1 MSQTADN
8 TIRSIYEAIDRRDV
22 DGAMAFIDDEC
33 LYEDLN
39 FPTPFQGKAAV
50 RKLFTKSCE
59 NIPKDL
65 LFVIDDLTSTDPL
78 AVGVVWHVELDGIPI
93 PNGRGVSFY
102 RFSQTTGKLIYARDI
117 VEPPIKPGNVSF
129 IIIRLISPLVRR
141 FLSKQPKTQQTQPV
155 LALFLWLL
163 AGTYLYILLLSPPG
177 QILPGY
183 PAWAIPP
190 DTLKEVLGESI
201 NFFFILPIANAVGIK
216 LMEAPEIHPVTQ
228 GFFNFA
234 EAWIFMFLPLLLAD
248 RRGDKLPK
256 IPIWGMAMF
265 LTNVFLIPYMALRAA
280 QPIPETEATNEKDIL
295 ARVFGWIGLIVG
307 IISIWWFC
315 FAGGPEFGNLA
326 TRMQYFVTQL
336 SSDRVTI
343 AFSIDLILFYIFQIV
358 LMGSVVE
365 KRSWFRFVPFWGL
378 IGWLIL

>member
-22 DGAMAFIDDEC
+22 DGAMEFIDDKC

-78 AVGVVWHVELDGIPI
+78 AVGVVWHVELNGIPI

-102 RFSQTTGKLIYARDI
+102 RFSETTGKLIYARDI

-141 FLSKQPKTQQTQPV
+141 FLSKQPKTKQTQPV
-155 LALFLWLL
+155 VALFLWLL

-201 NFFFILPIANAVGIK
+201 NFFFILPIANAIGIK
-216 LMEAPEIHPVTQ
+216 LMEAPEIHPVSQ

-234 EAWIFMFLPLLLAD
+234 EAWIFMFLPLILAD

-265 LTNVFLIPYMALRAA
+265 LTNVFLTPYMALRAA
-280 QPIPETEATNEKDIL
+280 QPIPETEANKQKDIL

-315 FAGGPEFGNLA
+315 FAGGPEFGNLT

-365 KRSWFRFVPFWGL
+365 KMSWLRFVPFWGL

>member
-22 DGAMAFIDDEC
+22 DGAMEFIDDEC

-102 RFSQTTGKLIYARDI
+102 RFSETTGKLIYARDI

-141 FLSKQPKTQQTQPV
+141 FLSKQPKTKQTQPV
-155 LALFLWLL
+155 VALFLWLL

-177 QILPGY
+177 QIVPGY

-216 LMEAPEIHPVTQ
+216 LMEAPEIHPVSQ

-234 EAWIFMFLPLLLAD
+234 EAWIFMFLPLILAD

-265 LTNVFLIPYMALRAA
+265 LTNVFLTPYMALRAA
-280 QPIPETEATNEKDIL
+280 QPIPETEANKQKDIL

-315 FAGGPEFGNLA
+315 FAGGPDFGNLA

-365 KRSWFRFVPFWGL
+365 KMSWLRFVPFWGL

>member
-22 DGAMAFIDDEC
+22 DGAMEFIDDEC

-102 RFSQTTGKLIYARDI
+102 RFSETTGKLIYARDI

-141 FLSKQPKTQQTQPV
+141 FLSKQPKTKQTQPV
-155 LALFLWLL
+155 VALFLWLL

-177 QILPGY
+177 QIVPGY

-216 LMEAPEIHPVTQ
+216 LMEAPEIHPVSQ

-234 EAWIFMFLPLLLAD
+234 EAWIFMFLPLILAD

-265 LTNVFLIPYMALRAA
+265 LTNVFLTPYMALRAA
-280 QPIPETEATNEKDIL
+280 QPIPETEAKPYKELK
-295 ARVFGWIGLIVG
+295 
-307 IISIWWFC
+307 
-315 FAGGPEFGNLA
+315 
-326 TRMQYFVTQL
+326 
-336 SSDRVTI
+336 
-343 AFSIDLILFYIFQIV
+343 
-358 LMGSVVE
+358 
-365 KRSWFRFVPFWGL
+365 KH
-378 IGWLIL
+378 

>member
-22 DGAMAFIDDEC
+22 DGAMEFIDDEC

-78 AVGVVWHVELDGIPI
+78 AVGVVWHVELNGIPI

-102 RFSQTTGKLIYARDI
+102 RFSETTGKLIYARDI

-141 FLSKQPKTQQTQPV
+141 FLSKQPKTKQTQPV
-155 LALFLWLL
+155 VALFLWLL

-201 NFFFILPIANAVGIK
+201 NFFFILPIANAIGIK
-216 LMEAPEIHPVTQ
+216 LMEAPEIHPVSQ

-234 EAWIFMFLPLLLAD
+234 EAWIFMFLPLILAD

-265 LTNVFLIPYMALRAA
+265 LTNVFLTPYMALRAA
-280 QPIPETEATNEKDIL
+280 QPIPETEANKQKDIL

-315 FAGGPEFGNLA
+315 FAGGPDFGNLA

-365 KRSWFRFVPFWGL
+365 KMSWLRFVPFWGL